1 MGANVWMAI
10 HKYSTGS
17 PLFTQRFC
25 PEILALVKVGEAFKF
40 GPFDSLAGVSCFRS
54 HVVDSHSSILR
65 LNILLIKVKKRFKVW
80 DLASSS
86 KETKV
91 SAVLALPTSE
101 RIITVGSLRDRA
113 Y

>member
-1 MGANVWMAI
+1 MAI

-25 PEILALVKVGEAFKF
+25 PEILALVKVGEVFKF
-40 GPFDSLAGVSCFRS
+40 GPFNSLAGVSCFRS

-65 LNILLIKVKKRFKVW
+65 LNILIRAKKRFKVW

-91 SAVLALPTSE
+91 STVLALPTSE

>member
-1 MGANVWMAI
+1 MSGWQYI
-10 HKYSTGS
+10 STQPGS

-65 LNILLIKVKKRFKVW
+65 LNILLIKVKKKVQG
-80 DLASSS
+80 L
-86 KETKV
+86 
-91 SAVLALPTSE
+91 
-101 RIITVGSLRDRA
+101 GF
-113 Y
+113 

>member
-1 MGANVWMAI
+1 MAI

-25 PEILALVKVGEAFKF
+25 PEILALVKVGEVFKF
-40 GPFDSLAGVSCFRS
+40 GPFNSLAG
-54 HVVDSHSSILR
+54 VVDSHSSILR
-65 LNILLIKVKKRFKVW
+65 LNILIRAKKRFKVW

-91 SAVLALPTSE
+91 STVLALPTSE